1 MIHRDPVATRTA
13 AVGPRRPRPWRVLA
27 FLVPVMVVAA
37 VVAGIVGA
45 GYGGGAATERA
56 RAKLT
61 AQARDGVRSPFP
73 APTTFPPEP
82 FISSMP
88 RPQLTKLRDLPP
100 QTVVG
105 PPYAGRG
112 PARVLSPNLPFSFRA
127 PGRSWATDM
136 TSPSQDIAYSEAY
149 SRPTGDETP
158 VTSPLRVVFAWRTCG
173 HCGAHDAAEF
183 DRRFERHFAIAS
195 VNLSAAD
202 VGTRYAEMQSSTHYN
217 VFVRRL
223 FLAPDGRTYLVDY
236 LVRSTAQDKRTAQ
249 QLANEIRT
257 QMS

>member
-1 MIHRDPVATRTA
+1 M
-13 AVGPRRPRPWRVLA
+13 RVLG

-45 GYGGGAATERA
+45 GYGGSAATERS

-61 AQARDGVRSPFP
+61 TQASDGIRSPY
-73 APTTFPPEP
+73 PTPSTFPPEP
-82 FISSMP
+82 FVSSMP

-105 PPYAGRG
+105 PPYRGRG
-112 PARVLSPNLPFSFRA
+112 PVRVLSPNLPFSFRA
-127 PGRSWATDM
+127 PGRSWATDA
-136 TSPSQDIAYSEAY
+136 PPPGQDIAYSEAY
-149 SRPTGDETP
+149 STPTGDETP
-158 VTSPLRVVFAWRTCG
+158 TDSPLRVVFAWRACG
-173 HCGAHDAAEF
+173 RCSAHDVAVF

-195 VNLSAAD
+195 VHLSPAD
-202 VGTRYAEMQSSTHYN
+202 SGTWFAQMRSSTHYN
-217 VFVRRL
+217 LFVRRRYV
-223 FLAPDGRTYLVDY
+223 APDGRTYLVDY
-236 LVRSTAQDKRTAQ
+236 LVRSTAQDRSTAQ